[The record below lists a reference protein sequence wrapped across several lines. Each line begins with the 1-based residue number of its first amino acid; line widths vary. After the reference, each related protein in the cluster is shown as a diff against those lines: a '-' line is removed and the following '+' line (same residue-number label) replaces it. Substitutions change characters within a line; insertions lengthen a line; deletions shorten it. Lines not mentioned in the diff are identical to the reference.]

1 MIERIIAERRDSR
14 VIVREAPVLGEQGR
28 PAGTRD
34 EKGDNITFIP
44 DRGGDRSG
52 EGQAD
57 NVSLIP
63 AYGNRASYL
72 AARLKRD
79 RPDVLDLVDQVTVG
93 NQGGP
98 NNPWGREGKSEQGEI
113 NADIISIDSSPAPG
127 PDPHP
132 DGTSA
137 TYALRRLR
145 RERPDLHAR
154 VLAETRR
161 PAAGYSQRP
170 VQQRSSQ

>member
-1 MIERIIAERRDSR
+1 VIARQ
-14 VIVREAPVLGEQGR
+14 APTLAEQGR
-28 PAGTRD
+28 PRKEQ
-34 EKGDNITFIP
+34 EKP
-44 DRGGDRSG
+44 Y
-52 EGQAD
+52 
-57 NVSLIP
+57 NVRFSSH
-63 AYGNRASYL
+63 YGNRSTYL

-98 NNPWGREGKSEQGEI
+98 NNPWGREGKPETEQEVI
-113 NADIISIDSSPAPG
+113 NHDIIMVDYRSVDSG
-127 PDPHP
+127 PEQ
-132 DGTSA
+132 GTSA

-145 RERPDLHAR
+145 RERPDLHER

-170 VQQRSSQ
+170 VQARSSQ